1 MSTVAQAL
9 RPATTSLNAAQVLSA
24 QESPLD
30 TCRSSTWPSWAT
42 PPGTRPPARL
52 ARIARDIGFF
62 YLEGHGIA
70 PEQIERLEA
79 VARQFFALP
88 PR

>member
-1 MSTVAQAL
+1 LHKPFAPPPHPECCPGPFRAGVPAGHLPVINLAELGDST
-9 RPATTSLNAAQVLSA
+9 RHTPAH
-24 QESPLD
+24 
-30 TCRSSTWPSWAT
+30 
-42 PPGTRPPARL
+42 ARL